1 MIKDSILDT
10 IGGTPLVRLVHFA
23 PDNGSEVLVKLEGF
37 NPAGS
42 IKDRAAWFMIREAV
56 RSGALRPGATIVEST
71 SGNFGKSLAMI
82 GAACGY
88 HVVLVVDP
96 KAPASMV
103 RFAQAFGAEIE
114 MVDQPDEDGGYQRPR
129 IEHVQ
134 KLLAENPD
142 AFCPDQYNNPD
153 NPRAHREE
161 TAREIA
167 ADAGTLDVLVAAV
180 STGGH
185 ISGLAGGLRSRF
197 PGLHT
202 VAVDAVG
209 SSIFGYPFHSYAM
222 RGLGLAW
229 CPGNLDVEVVDSL
242 HRVADHEAFAMC
254 RVLAE
259 REALLVGESGGA
271 VLFAALHQ
279 AWTHP
284 GSRVVAVVPDSGLNY
299 IDESFDEGWLIDR
312 GHGPAVAACRSALLS
327 GKRPRPTFSPTPVG
341 VDGGRWEQ
349 T

>member
-1 MIKDSILDT
+1 MIKNSILDA
-10 IGGTPLVRLVHFA
+10 IGDTPLVRLVRFA

-42 IKDRAAWFMIREAV
+42 IKDRAAWFMIRQAV

-96 KAPASMV
+96 KAPASML

-129 IEHVQ
+129 IERVQ

-153 NPRAHREE
+153 NPRAHQEE
-161 TAREIA
+161 TAGEIA
-167 ADAGTLDVLVAAV
+167 ADAGSVGVLVAAV

-185 ISGLAGGLRSRF
+185 ISGLAAGLRIRF

-202 VAVDAVG
+202 VAVDAAG
-209 SSIFGYPFHSYAM
+209 SSIFGYPFHAYAM

-229 CPGNLDVEVVDSL
+229 RPGNLDLDAVDTL

-259 REALLVGESGGA
+259 QEALLVGESGGA
-271 VLFAALHQ
+271 VVFAALHW

-284 GSRVVAVVPDSGLNY
+284 GSRIVAVVPDSGLNY
-299 IDESFDEGWLIDR
+299 IEESFDEGWLAAR
-312 GHGPAVAACRSALLS
+312 GHGPAVEACRGALRS
-327 GKRPRPTFSPTPVG
+327 GTWPRPTFPPTAVCA
-341 VDGGRWEQ
+341 DGGPWEQ